1 MEENDGENN
10 PPELQ
15 QVSLEQSEDLFQS
28 ALEEEVPLD
37 NDSDIFA
44 EESVTSDPTGQPG
57 QAPTTQSSAP
67 TSFPTNR
74 MHRVTTE
81 ELQQHGAN
89 GDDQYVRVSITEPQ
103 KMGEGMSSYM
113 AYRVSTQTNM
123 QFYKKSNFSVY
134 RRFSDFLGLH
144 DKLIE
149 KYLRSGRI
157 IPPAPEKSMIG
168 STKIKI
174 SNQADQGSS
183 GEFIERRRA
192 ALERFINRTANHPI
206 LRVDPDFRDFL
217 ESELE
222 LPKATNTSAL
232 SGAGVIRLF
241 NKVGETVNKIT
252 YKMDE
257 SDVWFEE
264 KVQQIDSLDNHLK
277 NMLTRV
283 EALVYQRRELCLCL
297 AGFSKSIAMLS
308 NCDEH
313 NSLSRALSILA
324 EVEEKVEHV
333 YSQQCDAD
341 YAILY
346 ELLKDYV
353 ALVGAVKDVFHERVK
368 VYQNWQHA
376 QIVLNKKR
384 EAKAKFEIM
393 GRTDKIN
400 QAKDEVLEWESKVER
415 GQEEFEN
422 ICRMIKKELERFELV
437 RTQEFKVVL
446 MRYVESLMNNQQ
458 QLIQIWETFLPE
470 AKAIA

>member
-1 MEENDGENN
+1 MEESEGDH
-10 PPELQ
+10 PPEMQ
-15 QVSLEQSEDLFQS
+15 QVSLDHNDDLFQS
-28 ALEEEVPLD
+28 ALQEEAPLD
-37 NDSDIFA
+37 NNSDIFA
-44 EESVTSDPTGQPG
+44 EESVTSDPTGQ
-57 QAPTTQSSAP
+57 APIQQSGVP
-67 TSFPTNR
+67 TSLPSSR
-74 MHRVTTE
+74 MHRVTTA

-103 KMGEGMSSYM
+103 KMGEGMGAYM

-144 DKLIE
+144 DKLTE

-168 STKIKI
+168 STKIKM
-174 SNQADQGSS
+174 SNQSDQGASAD
-183 GEFIERRRA
+183 FIERRRA

-257 SDVWFEE
+257 SDSWFEE
-264 KVQQIDSLDNHLK
+264 KVQQVENLDAQLK

-283 EALVYQRRELCLCL
+283 EALVYQRRELSQCT
-297 AGFSKSIAMLS
+297 ASFGKSVAMLS

-313 NSLSRALSILA
+313 NSLSRALSQLA
-324 EVEEKVEHV
+324 EVEERVEHV
-333 YSQQCDAD
+333 YAEQCNAD
-341 YAILY
+341 FGILC

-353 ALVGAVKDVFHERVK
+353 ALVGAIKDVFHERVK

-376 QIVLNKKR
+376 QVVLNKKR

-400 QAKDEVLEWESKVER
+400 QANDEVVEWESKVER

-422 ICRMIKKELERFELV
+422 ISRMIKKELERFELV
-437 RTQEFKVVL
+437 RIQEFKVTL
-446 MRYVESLMNNQQ
+446 INYIESLMQNQQ
-458 QLIQIWETFLPE
+458 QLIQIWESFLPE

>member
-1 MEENDGENN
+1 MNI
-10 PPELQ
+10 
-15 QVSLEQSEDLFQS
+15 V
-28 ALEEEVPLD
+28 
-37 NDSDIFA
+37 I
-44 EESVTSDPTGQPG
+44 
-57 QAPTTQSSAP
+57 
-67 TSFPTNR
+67 
-74 MHRVTTE
+74 
-81 ELQQHGAN
+81 
-89 GDDQYVRVSITEPQ
+89 
-103 KMGEGMSSYM
+103 
-113 AYRVSTQTNM
+113 
-123 QFYKKSNFSVY
+123 
-134 RRFSDFLGLH
+134 
-144 DKLIE
+144 KL
-149 KYLRSGRI
+149 S
-157 IPPAPEKSMIG
+157 
-168 STKIKI
+168 STKIKM
-174 SNQADQGSS
+174 SNQSDQGASAD
-183 GEFIERRRA
+183 FIERRRA

-257 SDVWFEE
+257 SDSWFEE
-264 KVQQIDSLDNHLK
+264 KVQQVENLDAQLK

-283 EALVYQRRELCLCL
+283 EALVYQRRELSQCT
-297 AGFSKSIAMLS
+297 ASFGKSVAMLS

-313 NSLSRALSILA
+313 NSLSRALSQLA

-333 YSQQCDAD
+333 YAEQCIAD
-341 YAILY
+341 FGILC

-353 ALVGAVKDVFHERVK
+353 ALVGAIKDVFHERVK

-376 QIVLNKKR
+376 QVVLNKKR

-400 QAKDEVLEWESKVER
+400 QANDEVVEWESKVER

-422 ICRMIKKELERFELV
+422 ISRMIKKELERFELV
-437 RTQEFKVVL
+437 RIQEFKVTL
-446 MRYVESLMNNQQ
+446 INYIESLMQNQQ
-458 QLIQIWETFLPE
+458 QLIQIWESFLPE